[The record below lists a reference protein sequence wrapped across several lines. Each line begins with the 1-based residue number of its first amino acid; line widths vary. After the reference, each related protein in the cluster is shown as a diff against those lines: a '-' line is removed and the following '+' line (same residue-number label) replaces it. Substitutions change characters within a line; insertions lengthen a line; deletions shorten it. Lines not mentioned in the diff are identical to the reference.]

1 MCNAVFPEVCK
12 MQGGFNG
19 YFHLIRVHFD
29 NVWRAFG
36 EFLGSWSDVFVAGV
50 FPCCSGK
57 QQRGAVGWVVVWHQG
72 QHAVCSADAALC
84 SWEIPRWCR
93 LSGVSQ
99 EAITF
104 QSENKLTR
112 LWQPESL
119 IAKSLFCK
127 GLCSWRL
134 VLFMWNL
141 LRSWRTPNYILKKN
155 LGGIWFLLF
164 YWYCGK
170 TGDQSLPFNAGQ
182 KL

>member
-1 MCNAVFPEVCK
+1 MFPLDPSPFW
-12 MQGGFNG
+12 Q
-19 YFHLIRVHFD
+19 RVMSF
-29 NVWRAFG
+29 WGIFG
-36 EFLGSWSDVFVAGV
+36 ELERCFRCRS
-50 FPCCSGK
+50 FPMLFW
-57 QQRGAVGWVVVWHQG
+57 QAAQRAVGWVVVWHQG

-141 LRSWRTPNYILKKN
+141 LSSRRTPNYILKRN
-155 LGGIWFLLF
+155 LGGWGVGGWFLFF

-170 TGDQSLPFNAGQ
+170 TGDQSRPFNAGQ
-182 KL
+182 KLLKKTKIQTK